1 MNLKV
6 AVVDDE
12 APIRQWLTYCIGTIA
27 PEDKISTAANGA
39 EALEMMEQVQPDIV
53 FTDICMPV
61 MDGLELMRQAKE
73 KLPFTKFVILTNYA
87 EFSYAKEALSLGA
100 WEYILKSEMRAADI
114 KNLLDKTRTQAEKIR
129 RTKVDGVF
137 PSGHLDLYEI
147 YNTADAADSSK
158 RILQRL
164 GAREGVNYR
173 VWAVPNGNSPKSWM
187 AYSELAERF
196 RRETGGFALVAS
208 ERTYEYLLFQPDGDN
223 VAQILAGT
231 GISFGTSSVSAA
243 LRDFPVLLRQGAAAL
258 DAAFFGGVTDY
269 EALAAR
275 RPLDRGRIH
284 QFKKQFM
291 QFLQDYRF
299 PEALD
304 TLQGWKNAIGQPA
317 AGDVSW
323 AMEHSRRGC
332 FLGHGAQPPDG
343 AARRGAVLPGNG
355 IRPFQRRTAGHAGG
369 LRGALPES
377 GGENAGKQPHL
388 HVYRY
393 GGMLYPGPLQ
403 RGPVP
408 GKSGPGGVPVPGVF
422 LPAV

>member
-61 MDGLELMRQAKE
+61 MDGLELMRQAKK

-114 KNLLDKTRTQAEKIR
+114 KNLLDKTRAQAEKIR

-147 YNTADAADSSK
+147 YNTADAADASE

-164 GAREGVNYR
+164 GAREGVAYR
-173 VWAVPNGNSPKSWM
+173 VCAVPNGNSPKSWM
-187 AYSELAERF
+187 VYSELAERF

-208 ERTYEYLLFQPDGDN
+208 ERTYEYLLFQPDGDS

-275 RPLDRGRIH
+275 RPRVQKAIH
-284 QFKKQFM
+284 AAFAG
-291 QFLQDYRF
+291 L
-299 PEALD
+299 PLS
-304 TLQGWKNAIGQPA
+304 GGSGHPA
-317 AGDVSW
+317 GLEKCHW
-323 AMEHSRRGC
+323 AARRRGC

-355 IRPFQRRTAGHAGG
+355 IRPFQRRTAGYAGG

>member
-1 MNLKV
+1 
-6 AVVDDE
+6 
-12 APIRQWLTYCIGTIA
+12 
-27 PEDKISTAANGA
+27 
-39 EALEMMEQVQPDIV
+39 
-53 FTDICMPV
+53 
-61 MDGLELMRQAKE
+61 
-73 KLPFTKFVILTNYA
+73 
-87 EFSYAKEALSLGA
+87 
-100 WEYILKSEMRAADI
+100 MRAADI
-114 KNLLDKTRTQAEKIR
+114 KNLLDKTRAQAEKIR

-147 YNTADAADSSK
+147 YNTADAADASK

-164 GAREGVNYR
+164 GAREGVDYR

-187 AYSELAERF
+187 VYSELAERF

-243 LRDFPVLLRQGAAAL
+243 LRDFLVLLRQGAAAL

-323 AMEHSRRGC
+323 AMEHSRRM
-332 FLGHGAQPPDG
+332 
-343 AARRGAVLPGNG
+343 VLLVEEQYC
-355 IRPFQRRTAGHAGG
+355 RET
-369 LRGALPES
+369 ES
-377 GGENAGKQPHL
+377 GLSKEELPDTLEGPAWSAAGVWWRKCRKAAAPPRL
-388 HVYRY
+388 SIRRY
-393 GGMLYPGPLQ
+393 AI
-403 RGPVP
+403 
-408 GKSGPGGVPVPGVF
+408 SGPITARTCPWQEWPRRCTGPRSISPGS
-422 LPAV
+422 LRKKWEKISAYI